1 MAGLYVYDIS
11 PNRITSI
18 SVIHYFHHDGCSH
31 HNVCIERPISRQQI
45 WDDVFNEMIMMNKMM
60 SFLSG
65 RVVHDE
71 VDSDYSI
78 VRERAPVVQG
88 GWADGQRKAVVISQ
102 IPVAAASTYNDNA
115 LYTSKWTT
123 TEQSS
128 EALGLVHPQMLSNR
142 CVPYTAV

>member
-1 MAGLYVYDIS
+1 
-11 PNRITSI
+11 
-18 SVIHYFHHDGCSH
+18 
-31 HNVCIERPISRQQI
+31 
-45 WDDVFNEMIMMNKMM
+45 MM

-65 RVVHDE
+65 RMVHDE

-88 GWADGQRKAVVISQ
+88 GWADGQRKVVVIVSQ
-102 IPVAAASTYNDNA
+102 IPVAVASTYNDNA

-128 EALGLVHPQMLSNR
+128 EALELVHLPMLSKR

>member
-1 MAGLYVYDIS
+1 
-11 PNRITSI
+11 
-18 SVIHYFHHDGCSH
+18 
-31 HNVCIERPISRQQI
+31 
-45 WDDVFNEMIMMNKMM
+45 MM

-78 VRERAPVVQG
+78 IRARQLCG
-88 GWADGQRKAVVISQ
+88 SWADGQRKIVVISQ
-102 IPVAAASTYNDNA
+102 IPMGAASTYNHNA

-128 EALGLVHPQMLSNR
+128 EALGLVHPPMLSNR
-142 CVPYTAV
+142 CAAYTAV

>member
-1 MAGLYVYDIS
+1 
-11 PNRITSI
+11 
-18 SVIHYFHHDGCSH
+18 
-31 HNVCIERPISRQQI
+31 
-45 WDDVFNEMIMMNKMM
+45 MIMMNKMM

-88 GWADGQRKAVVISQ
+88 GWADGQRKVVVVISQ
-102 IPVAAASTYNDNA
+102 IPMGAASTYNDNA

-128 EALGLVHPQMLSNR
+128 EALEPVH
-142 CVPYTAV
+142 T